1 MFFSHTDDSD
11 GDVAGQVAVK
21 NGRTEYSAAGG
32 DRCTFRIPHG
42 KRNYVKVIT
51 ARKRSVSQYVP
62 GPLGGVWT
70 WGCALPP

>member
-42 KRNYVKVIT
+42 KRN
-51 ARKRSVSQYVP
+51 
-62 GPLGGVWT
+62 
-70 WGCALPP
+70 